1 MGCCSAKPS
10 VTHDGRNWDARGCG
24 APVKLASFD
33 GAEVVNNFRKPGWV
47 IKEKH
52 ERARYGLEGSQGTC
66 PSSSGPQ
73 EEDASDRDSTTGA
86 ADKGDNAIEVVRG
99 SF

>member
-10 VTHDGRNWDARGCG
+10 GTHDGRNRDARGCG

-33 GAEVVNNFRKPGWV
+33 GTEVVNNFRQPGWV
-47 IKEKH
+47 IKEKD

-73 EEDASDRDSTTGA
+73 EEDALDGDSTA
-86 ADKGDNAIEVVRG
+86 EVAKKGDNTIEVVRC